1 MQAPL
6 PLCSAM
12 ASRRVFSQALL
23 HHLVGNQISPTLA
36 SVEMSRIACGVLGQA
51 LCGCSGTSYISQRA
65 KQHQVVKLGKD
76 AFFTDM
82 LYF

>member
-1 MQAPL
+1 M
-6 PLCSAM
+6 
-12 ASRRVFSQALL
+12 
-23 HHLVGNQISPTLA
+23 
-36 SVEMSRIACGVLGQA
+36 
-51 LCGCSGTSYISQRA
+51 GCWDKPCAAVQGTSYISQRA